1 MGIPALIFIA
11 AALFALWLWPDLILG
26 SIGVVVVWLASFG
39 QIRLRPSQRR
49 EDSVLSIG
57 SGFLFCVACG
67 AIVSYILNPP

>member
-1 MGIPALIFIA
+1 MGIPTLIFIA
-11 AALFALWLWPDLILG
+11 AGLFVLWLWPDLIFG
-26 SIGVVVVWLASFG
+26 TIGVGVVWLVSLG